1 MSESCH
7 DRDIAGPCDAPDLD
21 AKRPDN
27 RPALNAVS
35 YRIGKHRDFVARMLH
50 ALPREAVEDRGTGIK
65 TQPLKALTTRTTDD
79 PTIALIDAFATS
91 LDVLTF
97 YQERIANE
105 GYIRTATERMSALE
119 LMRTIDY
126 ELKPGV
132 AASASLAFTVEDA
145 DDPFRVVEVP
155 TGTQVLS
162 IPSDPKVSPQT
173 FETVE
178 TIQARAEWNA
188 IPART
193 ERPQNIAMYWNVAN
207 ESDARNGDL
216 YLLDLDNGFDFSE
229 ADSADIVTI
238 DTATAGNYL
247 PVTPGLSLTDAL
259 ADLSADAAVNPE
271 INATIKGIHVDHI
284 LIKGLGL
291 SITQGGR
298 MLVVGVLSGVATAAG
313 TTNKVRVKALRIDA
327 VEEDSSY
334 ALTKVQLGKIEV
346 APAAPRALNLKF
358 SVPLLRLGTPQIQ
371 TIAFNASS
379 ASSVIG
385 RASWSSSTLSAF
397 VQTQDWS
404 RTQVMS
410 FFRETPEVS
419 APSVGDANPGFYFL
433 RQSVPFFG
441 AAAPKHAAM
450 AKADQ
455 TRGGTGAANDPYHL
469 NWDKAGPQLAGVA
482 GPATVWSDS
491 QGKPLTDAQVYLERE
506 VPEIV
511 PDSWVLLEK
520 TDGTTRAFR
529 VARVATESRADFALS
544 GKTSGLTLRDPDGT
558 ALNVWGVNNALN
570 AGFGTYTFRTTT
582 AKVASEALTLG
593 GLPIKEAVAEGDT
606 DVMLNGL
613 YLDLVPGL
621 SVSIAGEREDA
632 PGINEDE
639 TCTLEDVV
647 HVGGYTRLTFT
658 EGVSY
663 GYTRTSVR
671 VNANVALATHGETK
685 AEILGSGDATKPNQ
699 AFKLTKPPLTFVS
712 AATDTGAA
720 TTLSIRVDNILWSE
734 VESLYDVGASDEVY
748 IVRIDDDGT
757 TRVVFGDGIHGK
769 RLPTGSLNITAS
781 YRSGMGYQG
790 DVEEET
796 LTLLKTRPL
805 GVRAVT
811 NPSAAKGSADAE
823 TLEDARERGPQS
835 VRTLGRIVSLTDY
848 EDFARAF
855 AGIGKAKAT
864 ALWRGRKRL
873 VHVSIAPASE
883 GVFDADDTTIK
894 SLTAAMEGRR
904 DPAQDLIVAP
914 HSARYFKM
922 AARVAY
928 DTRYLADDV
937 EASVRNALT
946 TTFGYE
952 ARQLADPVSAAA
964 VIACIQNVS
973 GVAYVDLDGLAI
985 YSDADPDA
993 VPSLETLLPAMP
1005 ARLAGTGDPPD
1016 VEPAELLVIF
1026 ADGIDLTMEASD
1038 A

>member
-7 DRDIAGPCDAPDLD
+7 DRDIGGPCDAPDLD

-27 RPALNAVS
+27 RPALSAVS
-35 YRIGKHRDFVARMLH
+35 YRISKHSDFMARMLH
-50 ALPREAVEDRGTGIK
+50 ALPREAVEERSTGLK
-65 TQPLKALTTRTTDD
+65 TQPLKALTVRTTDD

-193 ERPQNIAMYWNVAN
+193 ERPQNIAMYWNTAN
-207 ESDARNGDL
+207 ESDAKNGDL

-229 ADSADIVTI
+229 ASAGDIVTI
-238 DTATAGNYL
+238 DTISAGNYL

-259 ADLSADAAVNPE
+259 ADLAADAAVNPE
-271 INATIKGIHVDHI
+271 INATITGIHIDHI
-284 LIKGLGL
+284 LIRGLGL
-291 SITQGGR
+291 SITMGGR
-298 MLVVGVLSGVATAAG
+298 MLVVGVLPGTVGAA
-313 TTNKVRVKALRIDA
+313 NKVRVKALRIDA
-327 VEEDSSY
+327 VEEDTDY

-358 SVPLLRLGTPQIQ
+358 SVPLLRIGTPQIQ
-371 TIAFNASS
+371 AIAFNATS
-379 ASSVIG
+379 ATRVIG

-469 NWDKAGPQLAGVA
+469 NWDKAGPNT
-482 GPATVWSDS
+482 GPVSIWSDS
-491 QGKPLTDAQVYLERE
+491 QGKALSDAQVYLERE
-506 VPEIV
+506 VSEIV
-511 PDSWVLLEK
+511 PDSWVLMEK

-544 GKTSGLTLRDPDGT
+544 GKTSGLTLRDPNGD
-558 ALNVWGVNNALN
+558 ALNVWSANNSLN
-570 AGFGTYTFRTTT
+570 SGFGTYTFRSTT
-582 AKVASEALTLG
+582 AKVASEALILG
-593 GLPIKEAVAEGDT
+593 GLPIKEPVAEGNT

-621 SVSIAGEREDA
+621 AVSIAGEREDA
-632 PGINEDE
+632 PGISEDE

-647 HVGGYTRLTFT
+647 HVGGYTRLTFAD
-658 EGVSY
+658 GVSY

-671 VNANVALATHGETK
+671 VNANVALATHGEAKIDT
-685 AEILGSGDATKPNQ
+685 LGSGDATKPNQ
-699 AFKLTKPPLTFVS
+699 AFKLSKPPLTFVS

-720 TTLSIRVDNILWSE
+720 TTLLIRVNGIAWGE
-734 VESLYDVGASDEVY
+734 VESLYDAGPEDEVY

-757 TRVVFGDGIHGK
+757 TRVVFGDGLHGK
-769 RLPTGSLNITAS
+769 RLPTGSLNVTAS
-781 YRSGMGYQG
+781 YRSGMGPEG
-790 DVEEET
+790 DVNEET

-811 NPSAAKGSADAE
+811 NPSAAKGSASAE

-848 EDFARAF
+848 EDYARAF
-855 AGIGKAKAT
+855 AGIGKAKVT
-864 ALWRGRKRL
+864 SLWRGRKRL
-873 VHVSIAPASE
+873 VHVSVAPASE

-928 DTRYLADDV
+928 DPRYLADDV
-937 EASVRNALT
+937 ETSVRDALMA
-946 TTFGYE
+946 TFGYD

-964 VIACIQNVS
+964 VIASIQRVS

-993 VPSLETLLPAMP
+993 VPTLETLLPALP
-1005 ARLAGTGDPPD
+1005 AKLASVGDPPD

-1026 ADGIDLTMEASD
+1026 ADGIDLTMEVSD